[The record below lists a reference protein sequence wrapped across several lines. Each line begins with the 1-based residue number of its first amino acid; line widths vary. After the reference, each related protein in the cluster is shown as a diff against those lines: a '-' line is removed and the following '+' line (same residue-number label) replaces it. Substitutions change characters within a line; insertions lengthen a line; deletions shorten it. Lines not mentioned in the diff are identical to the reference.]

1 MFSSADHAFMAQAL
15 RLAER
20 GMFSANPNPRVG
32 CVVVQAGRVVGS
44 GWHERAGQ
52 SHAEVNALNVAG
64 LMARGATVYVTLEPC
79 SHYGLTPPC
88 VEALKHAGISK
99 VVMAMEDPNP
109 LVSGKGCALLRQSGI
124 DVQSGLLGAEA
135 RALNIGFVSRM
146 LNKRPWIRSK
156 VAASLDGKIALK
168 NGLSQWITGKA
179 ARQDG
184 HRWRARSCA
193 ILTGIGT
200 VKADDPQ
207 LSVREIKTSRQPLK
221 VVIDRRLETPADARL
236 LFGKNVLI
244 FTTDENAK
252 KADVLRKKGAQVIS
266 MPDEHDKVDLVK
278 MMHKLA
284 DFGINELLVEAGNK
298 LNGALVRADLIDEL
312 VIFLAPH
319 LLGET
324 ALGLIDLPELTS
336 LDQKSSIEIQ
346 DLRMIGKDI
355 RIIAKFLRNNS
366 ACS

>member
-1 MFSSADHAFMAQAL
+1 MFSPADHAYMAQAL

-20 GMFSANPNPRVG
+20 GMYSSNPNPRVG
-32 CVVVQAGRVVGS
+32 CVVVQNERVIGS

-52 SHAEVNALNVAG
+52 PHAEINALNAAG
-64 LMARGATVYVTLEPC
+64 STVRGATVYVTLEPC

-88 VEALKHAGISK
+88 VEALKHAGIAK

-109 LVSGKGCALLRQSGI
+109 LVSGKGSELLRQLGI
-124 DVQSGLLGAEA
+124 DVQCGLLETEA
-135 RALNIGFVSRM
+135 RTLNIGFVSRM

-156 VAASLDGKIALK
+156 IAASLDGKIALN

-179 ARQDG
+179 ARLDG

-207 LSVREIKTSRQPLK
+207 LSVRVIKTSRQPLK
-221 VVIDRRLETPADARL
+221 VVVDRHLEMPTNAKL
-236 LFGKNVLI
+236 LIGKNVLI
-244 FTTDENAK
+244 FTTDENTK
-252 KADVLRKKGAQVIS
+252 SADVLREKGAHVIG
-266 MPDEHDKVDLVK
+266 MADGYDHVDLVK

-298 LNGALVRADLIDEL
+298 LNGALVRAGLIDEL
-312 VIFLAPH
+312 VIFLAPQ
-319 LLGET
+319 LLGDR
-324 ALGLIDLPELTS
+324 ALGFIDLPELTS
-336 LDQKSSIEIQ
+336 LDQKFSLEIQ

-355 RIIAKFLRNNS
+355 RIIAKFS
-366 ACS
+366 

>member
-1 MFSSADHAFMAQAL
+1 MAQAL

-20 GMFSANPNPRVG
+20 GMFSATPNPRVG
-32 CVVVQAGRVVGS
+32 CVVVQAGRIVGS

-52 SHAEVNALNVAG
+52 PHAEINALKVAG
-64 LMARGATVYVTLEPC
+64 LAARGATVYVTLEPC

-88 VEALKHAGISK
+88 VEALKHAGIAK
-99 VVMAMEDPNP
+99 VVMAIEDPNP

-124 DVQSGLLGAEA
+124 DVQSGLLGTEA
-135 RALNIGFVSRM
+135 RALNIGFVNRM
-146 LNKRPWIRSK
+146 LNNRPWIRSK

-207 LSVREIKTSRQPLK
+207 LSVREINTSRQPLK
-221 VVIDRRLETPADARL
+221 VVVDRHLETPVDAKL
-236 LFGKNVLI
+236 LFGENVLI
-244 FTTDENAK
+244 FTTDANTK
-252 KADVLRKKGAQVIS
+252 KADILRKKGAQVIGI
-266 MPDEHDKVDLVK
+266 PDGHDKVDLVK

-284 DFGINELLVEAGNK
+284 DLGINELLVEAGNK
-298 LNGALVRADLIDEL
+298 LNGALVKADLIDEL

-319 LLGET
+319 LLGDR

-336 LDQKSSIEIQ
+336 LDQKSSLEIQ

-355 RIIAKFLRNNS
+355 RIIAKFSRNYS
-366 ACS
+366 ACP